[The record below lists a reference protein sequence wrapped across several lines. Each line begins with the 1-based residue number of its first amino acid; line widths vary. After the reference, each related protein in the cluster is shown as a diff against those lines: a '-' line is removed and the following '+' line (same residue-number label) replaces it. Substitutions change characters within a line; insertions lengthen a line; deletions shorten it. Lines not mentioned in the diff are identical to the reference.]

1 MRYISEL
8 VRAVNLVSPRST
20 SFTARFLGAS
30 RFWLADY
37 SPRRTQRGTAA
48 SDLLEGFIVNGQ
60 CPCLR
65 MSSGFFRSFSTA
77 CKALTLIS
85 GREKSALF
93 RSLSHNPKKRRGAQ
107 CVLKCG
113 TARKAY
119 LTPFQIA
126 MANQACKMDGQRE
139 RGS

>member
-1 MRYISEL
+1 VSLFANVIS
-8 VRAVNLVSPRST
+8 
-20 SFTARFLGAS
+20 
-30 RFWLADY
+30 
-37 SPRRTQRGTAA
+37 
-48 SDLLEGFIVNGQ
+48 
-60 CPCLR
+60 
-65 MSSGFFRSFSTA
+65 FFRSFSTA
-77 CKALTLIS
+77 CKDLTLIS